1 MFCNEQRHMNYDII
15 LAPLAL
21 VFAIVFG
28 EADPPSTTT
37 KGGTVAAATP
47 QRVDKMCSD
56 LRQF

>member
-1 MFCNEQRHMNYDII
+1 MNYDII